1 MKTIINKNAIKTW
14 ALLLRLPFQFSGVF
28 PFLVGSILAFHT
40 VKVFN
45 LPVFLLGLT
54 AVILIMSSTNLN
66 GEIYDIIEDRLS
78 AKSGKNPF
86 SGGSQVV
93 VDGIVSP
100 KKVNFASLIAIISA
114 FLIGLTL
121 QFYFKTGPWTIP
133 LGLTGIIAGFYYSK
147 PPLRWVKRGVGE
159 LFIAYSFGWLP
170 VVVGFYL
177 QAGGI
182 NALAHRISLPIS
194 CSIFN
199 VVLINEFLDY
209 PADIQADKRNL
220 VVRLGK
226 NKAAAIYAIVAIIGM
241 VTFLVSL
248 SKGVPLAAG
257 LFYLPVGILSLVVI
271 LMVVSGKFNNRVLLE
286 KICLITI
293 LVNLGTN
300 IVYIAGL
307 LILKGR

>member
-1 MKTIINKNAIKTW
+1 METVINKNPIKTW

-28 PFLVGSILAFHT
+28 PFLIGSILAFHT
-40 VKVFN
+40 VKIFN

-54 AVILIMSSTNLN
+54 AVVLIMSSANLN
-66 GEIYDIIEDRLS
+66 GEIYDVIEDKL
-78 AKSGKNPF
+78 AVKLGKTPF

-93 VDGIVSP
+93 ADGIVSP
-100 KKVNFASLIAIISA
+100 KKVNFVSVIAIISA
-114 FLIGLTL
+114 FLIGLIL

-159 LFIAYSFGWLP
+159 LFIAYSYGWLP
-170 VVVGFYL
+170 VAVGFYL
-177 QAGGI
+177 QDGNI
-182 NALAHRISLPIS
+182 NTLVHWVSLPIA

-199 VVLINEFLDY
+199 VILINEFLDY
-209 PADIQADKRNL
+209 SPDLQAGKKNL
-220 VVRLGK
+220 VVRLGEK
-226 NKAAAIYAIVAIIGM
+226 KAAAIYAIVAIIGM

-300 IVYIAGL
+300 IAYIAGL
-307 LILKGR
+307 LI